1 VQYQLYNRYARPAT
15 AGIVQGRI
23 ITAVGRE
30 LLDFLWAI
38 GTRRKPTAS
47 GIRWRNNEETIQRM
61 ENVIASEDRA
71 ARYQSRSLWGMVT
84 IVLADNQPIY
94 RAGIAK
100 IVAMDEDIRIVAQCD
115 DSESLMLAMEMF
127 RRSIAVFS
135 SSMEPNLP
143 ELIQVARATSC
154 RLIVI
159 AENEESLADHPNQAF
174 CGLLRR
180 NVDPIV
186 LMECVRRVAAGE
198 TYLQRNPNGSIEN
211 EADAVGANL
220 SNHLTAKELQIIA
233 LVMEACKNKD
243 IARKLGTTEQTIKNC
258 LCRIYDKANVA
269 DRLSLALLV
278 TNHRLLAEAVARA
291 TSPNFCAIDAS
302 DALDVNPWIKQN
314 NKLYTV
320 RPRSNGGK

>member
-1 VQYQLYNRYARPAT
+1 
-15 AGIVQGRI
+15 
-23 ITAVGRE
+23 
-30 LLDFLWAI
+30 
-38 GTRRKPTAS
+38 
-47 GIRWRNNEETIQRM
+47 M
-61 ENVIASEDRA
+61 ENVITSEDRA
-71 ARYQSRSLWGMVT
+71 TPYRSRSLWGMVK

-94 RAGIAK
+94 RAGVAK
-100 IVAMDEDIRIVAQCD
+100 ILAIDEDIRIVAQCD
-115 DSESLMLAMEMF
+115 DSNSLMLAMEMF

-159 AENEESLADHPNQAF
+159 VENEESLPDYPNQAF

-186 LMECVRRVAAGE
+186 LVECVRRVAAGE
-198 TYLQRNPNGSIEN
+198 TYLQQTPNGSIQD

-243 IARKLGTTEQTIKNC
+243 IARMLGTTEQVIKNY
-258 LCRIYDKANVA
+258 LCRIYNKANVA
-269 DRLSLALLV
+269 DRLSLALCV
-278 TNHRLLAEAVARA
+278 TDHRLLAEAVARA
-291 TSPNFCAIDAS
+291 TSPNLCAIDAS
-302 DALDVNPWIKQN
+302 DTLDVNLWIKQN
-314 NKLYTV
+314 KKLYKL
-320 RPRSNGGK
+320 RPLSET